1 MGMDNPVTGLTIL
14 KIQLDYY
21 NFNLLSFKLSK
32 MIIAVLHLR
41 LYGKI
46 FNILEYFNGATCF
59 IISYIILIDK
69 KWIIC
74 NKS

>member
-41 LYGKI
+41 LY
-46 FNILEYFNGATCF
+46 
-59 IISYIILIDK
+59 
-69 KWIIC
+69 
-74 NKS
+74 